1 MTEPLVHAVGL
12 TASARQGT
20 IFGPL
25 DLDLYPG
32 QLGIVHGDRGSGK
45 SALLLSLTARFRRAE
60 GTLSINGINA
70 IEKPYEAMK
79 YTSVARLAD
88 YVQPEDRLTI
98 DESVVE
104 RCYIDAISAQQGKDR
119 VREFEET
126 LGMTIDH
133 SCELEQLSSVERAV
147 ASVCLAMLRPA
158 KVIVLDDADSM
169 VPHRHQRPLFDILL
183 KLAQHE
189 DATIIAAT
197 MDDDSVPPEAV
208 DLGLPRSKRMAMAQP
223 IKLDQLP
230 RFNTKRREAAAQQ
243 PGPDG
248 FVPSRSRSEEPASYT
263 AGEEKQESSSGSAPD
278 PGEDS
283 DGASTL
289 GDVFRHD
296 DDSSA
301 HDNEE

>member
-1 MTEPLVHAVGL
+1 
-12 TASARQGT
+12 
-20 IFGPL
+20 
-25 DLDLYPG
+25 
-32 QLGIVHGDRGSGK
+32 
-45 SALLLSLTARFRRAE
+45 
-60 GTLSINGINA
+60 
-70 IEKPYEAMK
+70 
-79 YTSVARLAD
+79 
-88 YVQPEDRLTI
+88 
-98 DESVVE
+98 
-104 RCYIDAISAQQGKDR
+104 
-119 VREFEET
+119 
-126 LGMTIDH
+126 
-133 SCELEQLSSVERAV
+133 
-147 ASVCLAMLRPA
+147 
-158 KVIVLDDADSM
+158 
-169 VPHRHQRPLFDILL
+169 
-183 KLAQHE
+183 
-189 DATIIAAT
+189 

-283 DGASTL
+283 DGAPTL